1 MFLNIQNKALKMF
14 IYYIFAQEIQSKI
27 KFRKTDRFVKSVFLS
42 FKIMKKNFVNLTMG
56 GVFCVFLSP
65 CFLLMPKIL

>member
-1 MFLNIQNKALKMF
+1 MF
-14 IYYIFAQEIQSKI
+14 IYYIFAQKIQSKI

-56 GVFCVFLSP
+56 GYFVSSCPHVFC
-65 CFLLMPKIL
+65 

>member
-1 MFLNIQNKALKMF
+1 MF

-27 KFRKTDRFVKSVFLS
+27 KFRKTDRFVKRVFIESKFLNYEKE
-42 FKIMKKNFVNLTMG
+42 FCKFNNG
-56 GVFCVFLSP
+56 RGVFCVFLLL